1 MRNRTKKTLT
11 TTALG
16 LAAVAAAAGTASAAP
31 AAPATALGSATM
43 WRSLLSAGLASA
55 QDFTTSTQACIGE
68 SCSKPEMKNAPDQ
81 GRRQEDTCCI
91 NARASRIITR
101 ALI

>member
-1 MRNRTKKTLT
+1 MKSML
-11 TTALG
+11 
-16 LAAVAAAAGTASAAP
+16 
-31 AAPATALGSATM
+31 PATALGSATM

-55 QDFTTSTQACIGE
+55 QDFTTSTQPCIGE
-68 SCSKPEMKNAPDQ
+68 SCSKPEMKNAHDQ
-81 GRRQEDTCCI
+81 GRRQEDTCI